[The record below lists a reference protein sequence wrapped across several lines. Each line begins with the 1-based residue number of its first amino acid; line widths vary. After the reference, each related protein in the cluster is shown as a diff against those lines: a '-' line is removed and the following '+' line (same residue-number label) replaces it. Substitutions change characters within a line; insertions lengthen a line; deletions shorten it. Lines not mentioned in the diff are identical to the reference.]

1 MTMIHSTGG
10 ETQGRRHE
18 SLFRQLLAVV
28 AATTILGNASLIFAG
43 TPKTPNPDV
52 VKAKVEKLGVGEHV
66 MVKRTEGP
74 KLHGHITGIAEQSF
88 KLHPDNARAEVEI
101 PYSDVLKIHKN
112 PGPITWMLVGAALVI
127 IVIIAT
133 R

>member
-1 MTMIHSTGG
+1 MTLILSTHPD
-10 ETQGRRHE
+10 TQGSRQKSALRR
-18 SLFRQLLAVV
+18 LLALV
-28 AATTILGNASLIFAG
+28 LASMVWGSPSLTLAG